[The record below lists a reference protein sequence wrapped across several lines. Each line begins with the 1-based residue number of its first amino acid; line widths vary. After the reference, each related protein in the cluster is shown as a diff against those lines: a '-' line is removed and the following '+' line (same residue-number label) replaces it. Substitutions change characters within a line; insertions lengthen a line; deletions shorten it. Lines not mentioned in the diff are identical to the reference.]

1 MKRLIPLLAVVVL
14 ASGAAFPTSS
24 AAQQPCQAVD
34 ELNLLD
40 PNRPG
45 RRFTT
50 PPYVAVTASG
60 GLKRLARRSRPLRQP
75 TALTA
80 EQVSCLEALTGVSM
94 TAVRGGSS
102 YRYKLQTPGGTLLI
116 FHVAD
121 LEGSEAVVL
130 TQAERL
136 LATAERFLK
145 EGNRA
150 EAARAYGAVL
160 EAGPR
165 PVEAAEAQT
174 ALGRMENE
182 GGRAYVA
189 LHRFR
194 KAVEAYPRFP
204 PALEEHAALST
215 ALGQPEEARRS
226 YMALTTLVPNR
237 SGPYVA
243 LVRLAQQ
250 RDDRE
255 EVNRLFRML
264 QAVDPNAAARLAY
277 EIPSLKSLK
286 TERQYAPAAKE
297 VVEIPLR
304 RLKDGRLAA
313 DVVSVNGSDPM
324 TFLIDTGAFST
335 ALMEA
340 TARRL
345 GIEID
350 PKHTITVSGVI
361 GEEKL
366 PLVTI
371 DRIDIRGIGAE
382 SIRGVILKKEL
393 APGVEGILGSSFFR
407 KINAVIDEGKKVMV
421 IEQR

>member
-14 ASGAAFPTSS
+14 TSGAAFPTPS

-50 PPYVAVTASG
+50 PPYVAISASG
-60 GLKRLARRSRPLRQP
+60 GLKRLARRPRPFRQP

-102 YRYKLQTPGGTLLI
+102 YRYKLQAPTGTLLI

-121 LEGSEAVVL
+121 LEGSEAVVP
-130 TQAERL
+130 TQVERL

-150 EAARAYGAVL
+150 EAARAYGAAL
-160 EAGPR
+160 EAAPR

-189 LHRFR
+189 LHHFR
-194 KAVEAYPRFP
+194 KAVEAAPRFP
-204 PALEEHAALST
+204 PALEEHAALSM

-226 YMALTTLVPNR
+226 FEALTTLLPNR
-237 SGPYVA
+237 KSILCGNWCTARSGCPC
-243 LVRLAQQ
+243 
-250 RDDRE
+250 
-255 EVNRLFRML
+255 
-264 QAVDPNAAARLAY
+264 PPC
-277 EIPSLKSLK
+277 PSL
-286 TERQYAPAAKE
+286 
-297 VVEIPLR
+297 R
-304 RLKDGRLAA
+304 RFWR
-313 DVVSVNGSDPM
+313 S
-324 TFLIDTGAFST
+324 
-335 ALMEA
+335 
-340 TARRL
+340 
-345 GIEID
+345 
-350 PKHTITVSGVI
+350 
-361 GEEKL
+361 
-366 PLVTI
+366 
-371 DRIDIRGIGAE
+371 
-382 SIRGVILKKEL
+382 
-393 APGVEGILGSSFFR
+393 
-407 KINAVIDEGKKVMV
+407 
-421 IEQR
+421 

>member
-14 ASGAAFPTSS
+14 ASGAAFPTPS

-50 PPYVAVTASG
+50 PPYVAITASG
-60 GLKRLARRSRPLRQP
+60 GLKRLARRSRPFRQP

-102 YRYKLQTPGGTLLI
+102 YRYKLQAPGGTLLI

-121 LEGSEAVVL
+121 LEGSEAVVP
-130 TQAERL
+130 TQVERL

-150 EAARAYGAVL
+150 EAARAYGAAL
-160 EAGPR
+160 EAAPR

-182 GGRAYVA
+182 GGQAYVA
-189 LHRFR
+189 LHHFR
-194 KAVEAYPRFP
+194 KAVEADPRFP
-204 PALEEHAALST
+204 PALEEHAALSM

-226 YMALTTLVPNR
+226 YEVLTTLVPNR
-237 SGPYVA
+237 SGSYVA

-264 QAVDPNAAARLAY
+264 QAVDPNAAAQLAY

-286 TERQYAPAAKE
+286 SERKHAPVFKD
-297 VVEIPLR
+297 VLEIPLR
-304 RLKDGRLAA
+304 AGPYGLPLA
-313 DVVSVNGSDPM
+313 DVSVNGSEPL
-324 TFLIDTGAFST
+324 TFVVDTGSSLVT
-335 ALMEA
+335 LKEA
-340 TARRL
+340 TAQRL

-350 PKHTITVSGVI
+350 PDRNVTIKTAKGTKTAPVI
-361 GEEKL
+361 
-366 PLVTI
+366 TI
-371 DRIDIRGIGAE
+371 DRMEIQGIEAEAVKGSIDDEDYG
-382 SIRGVILKKEL
+382 
-393 APGVEGILGSSFFR
+393 PGVEGLLGQSFL
-407 KINAVIDEGKKVMV
+407 KQVNARIDFAKNVLV

>member
-14 ASGAAFPTSS
+14 ASGAAFPTPS

-34 ELNLLD
+34 EINLLD

-50 PPYVAVTASG
+50 TPYVAITASG
-60 GLKRLARRSRPLRQP
+60 GLKRLARRSRPFRQP
-75 TALTA
+75 TTLTA
-80 EQVSCLEALTGVSM
+80 EQVSCLEALTGVAM

-102 YRYKLQTPGGTLLI
+102 YRYKLQTQTGTLLI

-121 LEGSEAVVL
+121 LEGSEAVVP

-150 EAARAYGAVL
+150 EAARAYGAAL

-165 PVEAAEAQT
+165 PVEAADAQT
-174 ALGRMENE
+174 ALGWMENE

-189 LHRFR
+189 LHHFR

-204 PALEEHAALST
+204 PALDEHAALSM
-215 ALGQPEEARRS
+215 ALEQPEEARRS
-226 YMALTTLVPNR
+226 FEALTTLVPNHP
-237 SGPYVA
+237 GPYVA
-243 LVRLAQQ
+243 LVRLAQKQ
-250 RDDRE
+250 KDRKE
-255 EVNRLFRML
+255 MARRFRML
-264 QAVDPNAAARLAY
+264 QAVNRNAAAQLAY

-286 TERQYAPAAKE
+286 SERHHAPVFK
-297 VVEIPLR
+297 VVLEIPLR
-304 RLKDGRLAA
+304 AGPGRLPLA
-313 DVVSVNGSDPM
+313 DVSVNGNEPM
-324 TFLIDTGAFST
+324 TFIVDTGSSLVT
-335 ALMEA
+335 LKEA
-340 TARRL
+340 TAEFL

-350 PKHTITVSGVI
+350 PERKVTIKTAKGTKTAPVI
-361 GEEKL
+361 
-366 PLVTI
+366 TI
-371 DRIDIRGIGAE
+371 DRMEIQGIEATAVEGSIDDEDYG
-382 SIRGVILKKEL
+382 
-393 APGVEGILGSSFFR
+393 PGVEGLLGLSFLK
-407 KINAVIDEGKKVMV
+407 KINARIDVVKKVMV

>member
-75 TALTA
+75 TALSPD
-80 EQVSCLEALTGVSM
+80 QVSCLGALTGVSM

-121 LEGSEAVVL
+121 LEGSEAVVP

-165 PVEAAEAQT
+165 PVETAEAQT

-189 LHRFR
+189 LHHFR

-204 PALEEHAALST
+204 PALEEHAALSM

-255 EVNRLFRML
+255 EANRLFRML

-286 TERQYAPAAKE
+286 TERQHAPTVTDE
-297 VVEIPLR
+297 FEIPLGSR
-304 RLKDGRLAA
+304 PGGTLT
-313 DVVSVNGSDPM
+313 VNVSVNGSEPM
-324 TFLIDTGAFST
+324 TFIVDTGASLVT
-335 ALMEA
+335 LKEA

-350 PKHTITVSGVI
+350 PKLKARFQTANGIRI
-361 GEEKL
+361 GFL
-366 PLVTI
+366 ITI
-371 DRIDIRGIGAE
+371 DRMEI
-382 SIRGVILKKEL
+382 
-393 APGVEGILGSSFFR
+393 EGIEAKGVKGSILDEDFGGNMEGLLGQSFLR
-407 KINAVIDEGKKVMV
+407 KINARIDIEKKVMV
-421 IEQR
+421 IEQRQ

>member
-1 MKRLIPLLAVVVL
+1 MKRLIPLLALVVL
-14 ASGAAFPTSS
+14 ASGAAFPTPS

-34 ELNLLD
+34 EINLLD

-50 PPYVAVTASG
+50 PPYVVITASG

-80 EQVSCLEALTGVSM
+80 EQVSCLEALTGVAM

-121 LEGSEAVVL
+121 LEGSEAVVP

-136 LATAERFLK
+136 LATAGRFLK

-150 EAARAYGAVL
+150 ESARAYGAVL

-189 LHRFR
+189 LHHFR

-204 PALEEHAALST
+204 PALEEHAALSM

-226 YMALTTLVPNR
+226 YEVLTTLVPNR
-237 SGPYVA
+237 SGPYVE

-264 QAVDPNAAARLAY
+264 QAVDPNSAAQLAY

-286 TERQYAPAAKE
+286 SERQFSPAAKE
-297 VVEIPLR
+297 VMEIPLR
-304 RLKDGRLAA
+304 SGAGGTLMV
-313 DVVSVNGSDPM
+313 DVNVNDSEAL
-324 TFLIDTGAFST
+324 TFIVDTGAQHVF
-335 ALMEA
+335 LMEA
-340 TARRL
+340 TGKRL

-350 PKHTITVSGVI
+350 PEHTELISGIIAEERLPVI
-361 GEEKL
+361 
-366 PLVTI
+366 TI
-371 DRIDIRGIGAE
+371 DRMEIKGIGTNA
-382 SIRGVILKKEL
+382 IGAFIIKKEL
-393 APGVEGILGSSFFR
+393 GPGVEGLLGQSFLN
-407 KINAVIDEGKKVMV
+407 KINARIDVVKKVMV

>member
-50 PPYVAVTASG
+50 PPYVAIAASG
-60 GLKRLARRSRPLRQP
+60 GLKRLARRSRPFRQP

-102 YRYKLQTPGGTLLI
+102 YRYKLQTPTGTLLI

-121 LEGSEAVVL
+121 LEGSEAVVP

-165 PVEAAEAQT
+165 PVETAEAQT

-189 LHRFR
+189 LHHFR

-204 PALEEHAALST
+204 PALEEHAALSM

-237 SGPYVA
+237 SGSYVA

-286 TERQYAPAAKE
+286 SERQHAP
-297 VVEIPLR
+297 VVTDKFEIPLGSQPGGTLTVNVR
-304 RLKDGRLAA
+304 
-313 DVVSVNGSDPM
+313 VNGSEPM
-324 TFLIDTGAFST
+324 TFLVDTGA
-335 ALMEA
+335 ALVSLKEA
-340 TARRL
+340 TALRL

-350 PKHTITVSGVI
+350 PKLKARFQTANGIRI
-361 GEEKL
+361 GFL
-366 PLVTI
+366 ITI
-371 DRIDIRGIGAE
+371 DRMEI
-382 SIRGVILKKEL
+382 
-393 APGVEGILGSSFFR
+393 EGIEAKGVKGSILDEDFGGNMEGLLGQSFLR
-407 KINAVIDEGKKVMV
+407 KINARIDIEKKVMV
-421 IEQR
+421 IEQRQ